1 MQGDGRPISLLEIR
15 QSLAVGSGL
24 ASEQSPRLILDLVK
38 AKLRALAT
46 TESVDDYLKA
56 ILELSGPE
64 QHQVT
69 GNALAAHLNVRAAS
83 VTGMLQ
89 KLANQRPSFIKYEK
103 HHGVVLTDMGKRRAT
118 EILRH
123 HRLLE
128 RFLHDVLDFSWDEVH
143 DEAERLEHY
152 ISERLEDRIAA
163 KLGDPD
169 VDPHGHVIPEKDG
182 MVAVRQEV
190 ALSKWP
196 CGVPAVIS
204 SVSDRDPASLR
215 EMKRL
220 GLMPGTGLLVDPGM
234 RNASLLVRI
243 GGRPPCRLRREL
255 ATEILVV
262 RESPSDETGNVI
274 ADRADVAEGC

>member
-1 MQGDGRPISLLEIR
+1 M
-15 QSLAVGSGL
+15 
-24 ASEQSPRLILDLVK
+24 K
-38 AKLRALAT
+38 AKHLGPAT
-46 TESVDDYLKA
+46 TEAVDDYLKA

-64 QHQVT
+64 EHPVT
-69 GNALAAHLNVRAAS
+69 SNALAGHLNIRAPS

-89 KLANQRPSFIKYEK
+89 KLANQKPSFVRYEK
-103 HHGVVLTDMGKRRAT
+103 HHGVRLSETGKRRAL
-118 EILRH
+118 EVLRH

-163 KLGDPD
+163 KLGDPA

-182 MVAVRQEV
+182 EVAVREEA

-204 SVSDRDPASLR
+204 SVSDRDPAALR
-215 EMKRL
+215 EMQRM
-220 GLMPGTGLLVDPGM
+220 GLVPGAVLTLQAGT

-243 GGRPPCRLRREL
+243 AGKPVSRLSRDL
-255 ATEILVV
+255 AEGIRVV
-262 RESPSDETGNVI
+262 REKRLEMP
-274 ADRADVAEGC
+274 A